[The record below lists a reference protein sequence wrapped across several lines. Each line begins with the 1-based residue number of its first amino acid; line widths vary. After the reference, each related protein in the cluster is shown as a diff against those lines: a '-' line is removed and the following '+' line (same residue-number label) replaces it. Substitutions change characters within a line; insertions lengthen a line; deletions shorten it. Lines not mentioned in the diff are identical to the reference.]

1 MFDCCLCTQSE
12 CKVKNFF
19 EKFLI
24 ETMILIMTKYGR
36 VHFLLMA
43 RHEAPRPRRYGSGCA
58 STMKH
63 GIEILSFVQARAGV
77 SDAWYH
83 FAVPTLPLSTRGRE
97 FRFKGRN
104 FRDGAP
110 FGSVYVSLTYFCCKI
125 ITAILQQ

>member
-1 MFDCCLCTQSE
+1 MNKIQTLGQVRSIVASALNRS
-12 CKVKNFF
+12 VKLTKIF

-43 RHEAPRPRRYGSGCA
+43 RYKAPGPDRYSSGCA
-58 STMKH
+58 GTMKH

-77 SDAWYH
+77 SDARYH
-83 FAVPTLPLSTRGRE
+83 FAVQTLSLSTRGRE
-97 FRFKGRN
+97 FRFNGRD

-110 FGSVYVSLTYFCCKI
+110 
-125 ITAILQQ
+125 

>member
-1 MFDCCLCTQSE
+1 MFDCCLCTQLE
-12 CKVKNFF
+12 CKVKKIF

-43 RHEAPRPRRYGSGCA
+43 RHEAPWPRRYGSGCA
-58 STMKH
+58 GTLKH

-77 SDAWYH
+77 SDARYH
-83 FAVPTLPLSTRGRE
+83 FAVQTLPLSTRGRV

-104 FRDGAP
+104 FRDGAS
-110 FGSVYVSLTYFCCKI
+110 FSSSYASLT
-125 ITAILQQ
+125 